1 MRTLRLFVPLLV
13 FVIPFILAGC
23 KKRGVHQFKQVQV
36 YITNCDA
43 PDQSVNNGDKI
54 DWEVYPDDGHNYTI
68 KFADQNEP
76 TPNPVP
82 VHHGVSNPA
91 RPING
96 NKGCTLEPGGK
107 SHYCK
112 YSLTMDNQSAPCKDP
127 GLHVT
132 P

>member
-1 MRTLRLFVPLLV
+1 MRTLRLCICLLV
-13 FVIPFILAGC
+13 FVTPFILAGC
-23 KKRGVHQFKQVQV
+23 KKRGGHQFKQLQV
-36 YITNCDA
+36 YINSCDA

-54 DWEVYPDDGHNYTI
+54 DWEPSDGHDYTI

-76 TPNPVP
+76 TPNPFK
-82 VHHGVSNPA
+82 VHHGASNPA
-91 RPING
+91 HPING